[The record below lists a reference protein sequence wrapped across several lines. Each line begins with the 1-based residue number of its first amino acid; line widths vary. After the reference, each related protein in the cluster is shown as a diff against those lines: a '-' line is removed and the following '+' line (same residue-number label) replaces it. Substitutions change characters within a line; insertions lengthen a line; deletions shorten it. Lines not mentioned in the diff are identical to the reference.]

1 MRRIL
6 LTSLVICLAFTA
18 MAQQGPK
25 QDKGPRHKDSP
36 KIEELVPDLTAAQK
50 NKIDAITR
58 RSTKIIEGYRNQLHA
73 VRDSIRSYMNSRE
86 DHSNILFPL
95 YDREGH
101 LQSEISKEYY
111 RTKVAIDK
119 VLTPE
124 QFQQMHQKMDKNRP
138 AKKSASKEVKPKQA
152 SKK

>member
-1 MRRIL
+1 
-6 LTSLVICLAFTA
+6 
-18 MAQQGPK
+18 
-25 QDKGPRHKDSP
+25 
-36 KIEELVPDLTAAQK
+36 
-50 NKIDAITR
+50 
-58 RSTKIIEGYRNQLHA
+58 
-73 VRDSIRSYMNSRE
+73 MNSRE
-86 DHSNILFPL
+86 DHSNVLFPL
-95 YDREGH
+95 YDREGR

>member
-1 MRRIL
+1 M
-6 LTSLVICLAFTA
+6 
-18 MAQQGPK
+18 
-25 QDKGPRHKDSP
+25 
-36 KIEELVPDLTAAQK
+36 PDLTTAQK

-58 RSTKIIEGYRNQLHA
+58 RSTKIIEGYRNQLHT

-86 DHSNILFPL
+86 DYSNVLFPL

-124 QFQQMHQKMDKNRP
+124 QFQQMRQNLDKKRP
-138 AKKSASKEVKPKQA
+138 AKKGADREAKSKPA